1 MIIDDPSRRS
11 PAPSQPACPPD
22 TVRAVVDALSR
33 TMLARDPYTHDH
45 QLRVADLCVAIATE
59 LRLPPLRVEG
69 LRLAAL
75 IHDIGKI
82 ALPAETLTKPTPLAE
97 HETLALRGHVA
108 TGLAILGGQR
118 WPWAI
123 ARTLQQH
130 HERLDGSGSPD
141 GLRGDQIGDDARIL
155 AVADTVEAMASDR
168 PYRHARGLEAALG
181 ALRAGRGTG
190 FDPRVVDAC
199 QRLFRSG
206 AYRFPRDQAVR
217 R

>member
-1 MIIDDPSRRS
+1 MPTD
-11 PAPSQPACPPD
+11 APSHPAQAATLPACPPA
-22 TVRAVVDALSR
+22 TARALVGVLSR
-33 TMLARDPYTHDH
+33 AMLARDPYTHDH
-45 QLRVADLCVAIATE
+45 QRRVADLCVAIATE
-59 LRLPPLRVEG
+59 LRLPPARIEG

-82 ALPAETLTKPTPLAE
+82 ALPAETLTKPTPLAD

-108 TGLAILGGQR
+108 TGLAILDGQR

-123 ARTLQQH
+123 DRTLRQH
-130 HERLDGSGSPD
+130 HERLDGSGYPY
-141 GLRGDQIGDDARIL
+141 GLRGDQIGGDARIL

-181 ALRAGRGTG
+181 ALRAGRGAG
-190 FDPRVVDAC
+190 FDARVVDAC

-206 AYRFPRDQAVR
+206 AYRFPADQAVR

>member
-1 MIIDDPSRRS
+1 M
-11 PAPSQPACPPD
+11 
-22 TVRAVVDALSR
+22 VGALSR
-33 TMLARDPYTHDH
+33 AMLARDPYTHDH
-45 QLRVADLCVAIATE
+45 QQRVADLCVAIAIE
-59 LRLPPLRVEG
+59 MRLPRARREG

-97 HETLALRGHVA
+97 HETQALRGHVE
-108 TGLAILGGQR
+108 TGLTILGERR

-123 ARTLQQH
+123 ERTLRQH
-130 HERLDGSGSPD
+130 HERLDGSGYPD
-141 GLRGDQIGDDARIL
+141 GLRGDQISGDARIL

-168 PYRHARGLEAALG
+168 PYRHARGLEAALA
-181 ALRAGRGTG
+181 ALRAHRGSG

-206 AYRFPRDQAVR
+206 AYRFPVDQAVR

>member
-1 MIIDDPSRRS
+1 LP
-11 PAPSQPACPPD
+11 PATA
-22 TVRAVVDALSR
+22 RALVGALNR

-59 LRLPPLRVEG
+59 LRLPSYRIEG

-82 ALPAETLTKPTPLAE
+82 ALPSQTLTKPTPLAD

-108 TGLAILGGQR
+108 TGLAILGAQR

-123 ARTLQQH
+123 ARTLRQH
-130 HERLDGSGSPD
+130 HERLDGSGYPQ
-141 GLRGDQIGDDARIL
+141 GLRGDQIGGDARIL

-181 ALRAGRGTG
+181 ALRAGRGAG
-190 FDPRVVDAC
+190 FDARVVDAC
-199 QRLFRSG
+199 QRLFRGGS
-206 AYRFPRDQAVR
+206 YRFPADQAVR